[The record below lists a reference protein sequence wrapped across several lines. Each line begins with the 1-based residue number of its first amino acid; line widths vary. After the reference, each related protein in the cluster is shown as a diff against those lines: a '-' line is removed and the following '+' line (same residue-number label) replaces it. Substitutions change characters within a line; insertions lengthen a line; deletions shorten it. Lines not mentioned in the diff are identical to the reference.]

1 MKLSCIF
8 HRYWIKSLYCTWY
21 WALHS
26 LKTESFYVV
35 LGLISVVLLRTLK
48 TLIKFCKDVFYIS
61 ALKHFHK
68 PFFHGGHFGVFFGL
82 LYGIY
87 LYFLKTVW
95 VLMKFDVHIIGN
107 KTKKLWRGY
116 CSLLGAILKFC
127 FCGGRGEGANFQY
140 FFLFFEKVLEYF
152 HQILQRSSWNYSG
165 NHTKYNIACCLHF
178 VRLF

>member
-68 PFFHGGHFGVFFGL
+68 PFFPGGHFRVFFGL
-82 LYGIY
+82 FCGIY

-95 VLMKFDVHIIGN
+95 FLMKFDAYIIGN

-116 CSLLGAILKFC
+116 CSLLGAILSFV
-127 FCGGRGEGANFQY
+127 FVEGGGRGLISSTFFY
-140 FFLFFEKVLEYF
+140 FLRKC
-152 HQILQRSSWNYSG
+152 WNIFIKFCKDPLG
-165 NHTKYNIACCLHF
+165 ITLGITQNII
-178 VRLF
+178 